1 MSKKRISS
9 NLSSFWAV
17 VIVLC
22 ASLPLYADGLPGEY
36 LLSERWR
43 ALFST
48 VSPLNNPA
56 NLAEQNYSSLRG
68 VTTLAA
74 DDVANLWELG
84 LVVPL
89 GLYHT
94 AGLTWVSES
103 GKPIE
108 SGEFE
113 GDNFVFSDERKRN
126 INSQY
131 MFSYALHLWR
141 GLVAGANFNLL
152 TQSNFGEET
161 DLNIGLD
168 LGFSYRLLYHQFW
181 GQHSV
186 GVMYRNLPIPQL
198 GSLNRVEYSPLLKAA
213 YNASFFHKALELDV
227 QFNLKDFTADPQE
240 FLQGERDHEWDVLVG
255 GSCWF
260 LKYAGI
266 KGYIEIDK
274 RRSVES
280 FGLAGAFNLPHV
292 NRGKDLSFTY
302 QYRDEMKSSLMGTHS
317 VYLKTDFGKHREEIY
332 AKRIGR
338 DASIS
343 ANSLYNKAMKL
354 YYRGEY
360 WEAYFIYGRI
370 LSEFPDFYKNDLVM
384 YHAGS
389 CLEELDMREQAI
401 MAYESTKGFF
411 PLSNIVP
418 NADLGLMRVHYRQ
431 DRIDQVRNLYVEL
444 NKPGVNDSI
453 RMHGSYLLGQAQ
465 MRTGEFRA
473 AAYQFEMVNDTHPDY
488 ILAQLSLAA
497 CHASLNSGMHLVMS
511 SLENCINSKAVT
523 PAQKEGYN
531 RACLLLGY
539 AFYEEGSLAKAVTAL
554 RMVEKG
560 SVYYDEAQL
569 GLGWSAVK
577 ARQWSD
583 CIRAGQHLKGSQTD
597 FALRSEGALIESYG
611 HMMEKSYDKVIDIL
625 TPALEEVSKY
635 RTVSYDSIQ
644 SRTDSYN
651 MNRLQYGEL
660 AIEVVRLAGRG
671 GMVEDRSIQNLRE
684 NCAEVK
690 EGIDAHYRFM
700 DRYNRSVFFAR
711 SVPDIREDMEYAL
724 AKAHKLNNSSELL
737 ESNQKMNDREEE
749 LNEQIRKLQREAEEA
764 SEEEGMYE

>member
-1 MSKKRISS
+1 MCKKKYCNNIG
-9 NLSSFWAV
+9 LIWAV
-17 VIVLC
+17 LLALC
-22 ASLPLYADGLPGEY
+22 ASVPLHADGLPGEY

-43 ALFST
+43 TFHST

-56 NLAEQNYSSLRG
+56 NLAEQNYSSLRA
-68 VTTLAA
+68 VTTLAS

-94 AGLTWVSES
+94 VGLTWVSES

-108 SGEFE
+108 SGEFQ
-113 GDNFVFSDERKRN
+113 GDDFVFSDERKKN

-131 MFSYALHLWR
+131 MFSYAYHLWR
-141 GLVAGANFNLL
+141 GLVAGANVNLL
-152 TQSNFGEET
+152 TQSNFGEDT
-161 DLNIGLD
+161 DINIGLD

-186 GVMYRNLPIPQL
+186 GITYRNLPIPQV
-198 GSLNRVEYSPLLKAA
+198 GDFNRVEYSPLLKAA
-213 YNASFFHKALELDV
+213 YNASFFHKTLELDV
-227 QFNLKDFTADPQE
+227 QFNLKDFTADPRE
-240 FLQGERDHEWDVLVG
+240 FLHGRRDHEWDVMVG
-255 GSCWF
+255 GSYWF
-260 LKYAGI
+260 LRYVGV
-266 KGYIEIDK
+266 KGYVEIDK

-280 FGLAGAFNLPHV
+280 FGLAGAFNLPHI
-292 NRGKDLSFTY
+292 NRGKDLSFLY
-302 QYRDEMKSSLMGTHS
+302 QYRDETRSSLLGTHS

-332 AKRIGR
+332 AQRIGR
-338 DASIS
+338 DASVS

-354 YYRGEY
+354 YYKGEY

-370 LSEFPDFYKNDLVM
+370 LSEFPDFYKNDLVL

-389 CLEELDMREQAI
+389 CLEELDMREEAVK
-401 MAYESTKGFF
+401 AYQSVKGFF
-411 PLSNIVP
+411 PLSNIVQ

-431 DRIDQVRNLYVEL
+431 NHISQVRSQYVEL

-465 MRTGEFRA
+465 MRTGEFRSA
-473 AAYQFEMVNDTHPDY
+473 VYQFEMVSDTHPDY

-497 CHASLNSGMHLVMS
+497 CHANLNSGMHLVMS

-523 PAQKEGYN
+523 PAQKEAYN

-539 AFYEEGSLAKAVTAL
+539 AFYEEGALAKAVTAL

-560 SVYYDEAQL
+560 SMYYDEAQL
-569 GLGWSAVK
+569 GLGWSAIK

-583 CIRAGQHLKGSQTD
+583 CIRAGRYLRNSKTD
-597 FALRSEGALIESYG
+597 FVLRSEGALIECYG
-611 HMMEKSYDKVIDIL
+611 HMMEKRYDKVVDIL
-625 TPALEEVSKY
+625 TPALERVTEY
-635 RTVSYDSIQ
+635 RTISYDSVQ

-671 GMVEDRSIQNLRE
+671 GMVDAGSVENLRE
-684 NCAEVK
+684 NCAGVK
-690 EGIDAHYRFM
+690 EDIDSHYRFM
-700 DRYNRSVFFAR
+700 DRYNRSLFFAR
-711 SVPDIREDMEYAL
+711 GMETIREDMEYAL
-724 AKAHKLNNSSELL
+724 AKAHKLSSSSELL
-737 ESNQKMNDREEE
+737 ESNQIMNDREEE
-749 LNEQIRKLQREAEEA
+749 LNEEIRRLEREAEKA
-764 SEEEGMYE
+764 SEEGMYE